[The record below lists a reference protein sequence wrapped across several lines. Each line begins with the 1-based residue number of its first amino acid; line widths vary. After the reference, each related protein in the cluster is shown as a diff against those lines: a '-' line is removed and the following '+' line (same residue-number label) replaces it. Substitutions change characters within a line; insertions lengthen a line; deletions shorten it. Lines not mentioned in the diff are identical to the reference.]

1 MPAYRGRH
9 RLEFK
14 AVITVG
20 HVLIQQLPP
29 PLRATLQVLKKL
41 LLDLQVDF
49 QRLMEIL
56 APEKWKPLEVTHFV
70 ANYSPT
76 QVSKGVV

>member
-20 HVLIQQLPP
+20 RVLIQQPPP
-29 PLRATLQVLKKL
+29 PLRATLQVLEKL
-41 LLDLQVDF
+41 LQDLQVNF
-49 QRLMEIL
+49 QRLMGLL
-56 APEKWKPLEVTHFV
+56 APEKWKPLEVAHFV
-70 ANYSPT
+70 ANYSPA